1 MRFINRNLKNSIL
14 LSLLLCLL
22 FFTGCSQKNG
32 DVDYSFYKDTKN
44 SKINNSKEMHKYTMR
59 PYSVFGITYYPFVA
73 KIGDDFDGIAS
84 WYGPDFHSKKT
95 SNGEIYDM
103 YDMTAAH
110 KTLPMN
116 TVVKVDNLENGKSIV
131 VRINDRG
138 PFVKGRIIDLSNKA
152 ANQIEM
158 VGRGTAK
165 VKVTVLGYNGEI
177 DNRNAPALEVPITQ
191 VASNNIEKEIEPGI
205 DALEPL
211 EIKEDSIKTS
221 TVPLSNSRNT
231 VSTTSSAK
239 ITRPSTTSSSN
250 TSSSVGNYNL
260 QVGAFSVESGAVKVK
275 NDYQKKFR
283 SNKVDVQKVM
293 VNGKT
298 LNKVFVRG
306 FSSYENAQDFKNAN
320 GLDNAV
326 ISND

>member
-1 MRFINRNLKNSIL
+1 MRFINRNFKNSIL
-14 LSLLLCLL
+14 LSLLLSLL
-22 FFTGCSQKNG
+22 FFTGCSQKSG

-116 TVVKVDNLENGKSIV
+116 TVVKVENLENGKTII

-152 ANQIEM
+152 AHEIDM
-158 VGRGTAK
+158 VRRGTAK
-165 VKVTVLGYNGEI
+165 VKVSVLGYNGEI
-177 DNRNAPALEVPITQ
+177 DNRNAPTIEIPSTQ
-191 VASNNIEKEIEPGI
+191 VASNNIGKEIEPGI

-211 EIKEDSIKTS
+211 EIKEDNIKTTS
-221 TVPLSNSRNT
+221 VPVSASRSDI
-231 VSTTSSAK
+231 STTSSAK
-239 ITRPSTTSSSN
+239 ITRPSN
-250 TSSSVGNYNL
+250 TSSSASFSSGNYNL
-260 QVGAFSVESGAVKVK
+260 QVGAFSLESGAIKVK
-275 NDYQKKFR
+275 SDYQEKFR
-283 SNKVDVQKVM
+283 KNKVEVQKVF

-306 FSSYENAQDFKNAN
+306 FSSYENAQEFKNAN

>member
-1 MRFINRNLKNSIL
+1 MRFINRNFKNSIL
-14 LSLLLCLL
+14 LSLLLSLL
-22 FFTGCSQKNG
+22 FFTGCSQKSG

-116 TVVKVDNLENGKSIV
+116 TVVKVENLENGKTII

-152 ANQIEM
+152 AHEIDM
-158 VGRGTAK
+158 VRRGTAK
-165 VKVTVLGYNGEI
+165 VKVSVLGYNGEI
-177 DNRNAPALEVPITQ
+177 DNRNAPTIEIPSTQ
-191 VASNNIEKEIEPGI
+191 VASNNIGKEIEPGI
-205 DALEPL
+205 DALEP
-211 EIKEDSIKTS
+211 S
-221 TVPLSNSRNT
+221 
-231 VSTTSSAK
+231 
-239 ITRPSTTSSSN
+239 
-250 TSSSVGNYNL
+250 
-260 QVGAFSVESGAVKVK
+260 
-275 NDYQKKFR
+275 
-283 SNKVDVQKVM
+283 
-293 VNGKT
+293 
-298 LNKVFVRG
+298 
-306 FSSYENAQDFKNAN
+306 
-320 GLDNAV
+320 
-326 ISND
+326 